1 MVEPYL
7 DQCTMAQNACW
18 ESILSWVTNVMN
30 KEFTKALSLKEIK
43 TTISTMP
50 KGKTLGK
57 DGFPTQF
64 F

>member
-1 MVEPYL
+1 
-7 DQCTMAQNACW
+7 MAQNACW